1 MPTVEIQDLTTFVK
15 DIYSE
20 LVKETKELEKK
31 HKTQKQEI
39 STKIKSLISKENESE
54 DIDIV
59 SLAETIE
66 KHKREKEDMDIQ
78 HGLDNHML
86 VKNTR
91 TQLQKLAGI
100 EEIVDTPEEIEK
112 NKQAARE
119 WMFNVA
125 QSIIIS
131 RFTPGDFSDIVVS
144 LEESRINKNVL
155 RPEIAFFIQFSQQNR
170 DARLPNS
177 CLIELTNMRGNNM
190 LKQLNQLT
198 MRLVEIMFEPIE

>member
-1 MPTVEIQDLTTFVK
+1 MSTVEIQDLTTFIK

-39 STKIKSLISKENESE
+39 STKIKTLISKENESE

-66 KHKREKEDMDIQ
+66 NHKCEKEDMDIQ
-78 HGLDNHML
+78 HDLDNHML

-91 TQLQKLAGI
+91 EHLLELVGVP
-100 EEIVDTPEEIEK
+100 EIFDTPEEIEK

-119 WMFNVA
+119 WLFNEA
-125 QSIIIS
+125 
-131 RFTPGDFSDIVVS
+131 VS
-144 LEESRINKNVL
+144 FLLYFVNEKQLEKRGYVDNTCVKSRINKNVL
-155 RPEIAFFIQFSQQNR
+155 RPEIACYIKFTNKNYGSGAGNMNGH
-170 DARLPNS
+170 ANLPN
-177 CLIELTNMRGNNM
+177 
-190 LKQLNQLT
+190 LNKWAQEI
-198 MRLVEIMFEPIE
+198 VEIMFEPIE

>member
-1 MPTVEIQDLTTFVK
+1 MSTVEIQDLTTFVK